1 LNLITRYKYLLRLL
15 WLSLVIIGFVFYLSY
30 PEFFTKEIFV
40 NWLGNN
46 HTVISTMY
54 LILICLRALFFIPS
68 TIVLLLGIALYPQDP
83 FYVISINLFGILLG
97 AYLLYSAANF
107 LTPEKLFPVKKQ
119 ERFEVI
125 KSKMRKQG
133 FWIVL
138 VWSFIPIVPTD
149 LICFVAGV
157 VKMNRAKFYAAVFL
171 GEIVLIS
178 IYVYTGKG
186 MLQLIN

>member
-1 LNLITRYKYLLRLL
+1 LSSITRYKYLLRLL
-15 WLSLVIIGFVFYLSY
+15 WLSLVIIVFVLYLSY
-30 PEFFTKEIFV
+30 PEFFTRDVFV

-46 HTVISTMY
+46 HSVISIMY
-54 LILICLRALFFIPS
+54 LILICVRSLFFVPS
-68 TIVLLLGIALYPQDP
+68 TVVLLLGMALYPQDP
-83 FYVISINLFGILLG
+83 FYVISINLFGILFG
-97 AYLLYSAANF
+97 AFLLYSAANF
-107 LTPEKLFPVKKQ
+107 LTPEKLFSTKKQ
-119 ERFEVI
+119 EKFDVV
-125 KSKMRKQG
+125 KSKMRKHG

-149 LICFVAGV
+149 LICYAAGV
-157 VKMNRAKFYAAVFL
+157 VKMNKIKFYASVFL